1 MTDRQAKSQHVAE
14 QFKTLFAQMQKLA
27 QEADHQELVAQIHS
41 DAQLTHLQRHIFQE
55 LLYDQPSPSSTL
67 RDELTGLLIRS
78 SLIES
83 LDLALRGLQSS
94 NTILAVCFIDLDGFK
109 EINDQ
114 HGHALGD
121 QALCLVSARL
131 QNSIRSDDLLC
142 RWGGDE
148 FVVVLQNVDRPES
161 VENLANRLLTAIS
174 NPLRLSADEPLT
186 LFLGASI
193 GVSIVMPATSMASQE
208 KVDALTFIERA
219 DQAMYN
225 AKKAGKNRI
234 EITTS

>member
-14 QFKTLFAQMQKLA
+14 QFKALFAQMQKLA
-27 QEADHQELVAQIHS
+27 QEANHQKLVAQIHS
-41 DAQLTHLQRHIFQE
+41 DAQLTHLQHHIFQE
-55 LLYDQPSPSSTL
+55 LLYDQPSPSSIL

-78 SLIES
+78 SLLES
-83 LDLALRGLQSS
+83 LDLALKGLQSS
-94 NTILAVCFIDLDGFK
+94 NAILAVCFIDLDGFK

-174 NPLRLSADEPLT
+174 HPLRLSADEPLT

>member
-14 QFKTLFAQMQKLA
+14 QFMTLFTQMQKLA
-27 QEADHQELVAQIHS
+27 QEANDHELVEQIHS
-41 DAQLTHLQRHIFQE
+41 EVQLTHLQRHIFQE
-55 LLYDQPSPSSTL
+55 LLYDRPSLSSTL
-67 RDELTGLLIRS
+67 REELTGLLIRS

-94 NTILAVCFIDLDGFK
+94 NAILAVCFIDLDGFK

-161 VENLANRLLTAIS
+161 VESLANRLLTAIS
-174 NPLRLSADEPLT
+174 HPLRLSADEPLT

-193 GVSIVMPATSMASQE
+193 GVSIVMPTTSIASQE
-208 KVDALTFIERA
+208 KVNALTLIERA
-219 DQAMYN
+219 DQAMYK

>member
-1 MTDRQAKSQHVAE
+1 
-14 QFKTLFAQMQKLA
+14 MQKLA

-94 NTILAVCFIDLDGFK
+94 NAILAVCFIDLDGFK

-174 NPLRLSADEPLT
+174 HPLRLSADEPLT

-193 GVSIVMPATSMASQE
+193 GVSIVTAAISIASLEQ
-208 KVDALTFIERA
+208 VDALTFIERA